1 MAVSSNST
9 PCNLTITRITTSG
22 SAQDPSIDGDR
33 IVYSDFRNGKF
44 QICMYNFS
52 TSEKSVII
60 SSKISVFAPDIY
72 GDRIVWC
79 EEFKKDIGVVEELV
93 NFLKSSVRKIIE
105 FIIRFPIGPHNP
117 DDIKCN
123 IWLYNLSTQEKT

>member
-79 EEFKKDIGVVEELV
+79 EEFKKYIGVVEE
-93 NFLKSSVRKIIE
+93 
-105 FIIRFPIGPHNP
+105 
-117 DDIKCN
+117 
-123 IWLYNLSTQEKT
+123 